1 MTAHPGA
8 LKAVASGIAES
19 CRPRPP
25 KPFPGWLSEN
35 IELVDGPKKGELWS
49 ADDAPYLKEVAEC
62 LSIEHP
68 CNEVSVRKSQQTGVS
83 ILALAWCLYLAEVA
97 PDNILYAAPG
107 SDALGDLNSGKLQPL
122 IDKHGE
128 RTGKTTIYPVKD
140 RSGTGS
146 TGTEKKFA
154 GGILYMANANVV
166 MDLSGKTTR
175 YGVQDELSKW
185 SILPNGADPE
195 NLFFGRFTAFR
206 RTKGYKIFRLSTPE
220 LDSGD
225 PLSDNSGH
233 CRIDKHFQTSDQRYW
248 HVKCPKCHGEQ
259 RLTDKQLIIDRDDYD
274 RSRLRCVH
282 CPHEMTEAER
292 VIAVRNGRWI
302 ATNAEHGSHPGF
314 HIDAFISLM
323 VSIGDIAKDKVDYG
337 KKGEAGEKDYAN
349 VVCGLPFA
357 PKGNA
362 PDHKRL
368 MERREEYPAEVI
380 PPGGLIFTGGADIQS
395 YGIYLEMVAFG
406 EDRQT
411 WCVDARFFEGATD
424 NAQEGAFAQLRDYLT
439 QEFRDAWGVL
449 WRPDAVGID
458 SGYRTNQVLEF
469 CRRTPGTFATK
480 GVGGRGVPA
489 ISPPARKSVTRKGK
503 RKRYG
508 GAMSWPVGTWS
519 LKQEL
524 MGNLHK
530 TGIAAGETEDPPGY
544 AHFHRELGEE
554 YFQQITSEYFE
565 QTLKNGKFHEEWK
578 KRREH
583 NHWLDCRIGAMAM
596 AEKVGLTTMTPA
608 QWAALR
614 AKRMPPPD
622 VDLLS
627 PTPVRVQVPA
637 EQPKPVSKPVPTPTK
652 RPNRWASRA

>member
-25 KPFPGWLSEN
+25 KPFPEWLHEN
-35 IELVDGPKKGELWS
+35 IVLVDGPKKDELWS
-49 ADDAPYLKEVAEC
+49 AEDAPYLKEVAAC
-62 LSIEHP
+62 LSIENP

-97 PDNILYAAPG
+97 PDNILYGVPG
-107 SDALGDLNSGKLQPL
+107 LDALRDTNSGKLQPL

-128 RTGKTTIYPVKD
+128 KTKKTTIYPVKD

-146 TGTEKKFA
+146 TGSEKRFA
-154 GGILYMANANVV
+154 GGILYMANANAV
-166 MDLSGKTTR
+166 MDLSSKTIR
-175 YGVQDELSKW
+175 YGIQDELSKW
-185 SILPNGADPE
+185 STLPNDADPE

-220 LDSGD
+220 IDSGD
-225 PLSDNSGH
+225 PLSDKPGH
-233 CRIDKHFQTSDQRYW
+233 CRIDKHFQQSDRRYW
-248 HVKCPKCHGEQ
+248 HVRCPKCRGEQ
-259 RLTDKQLIIDRDDYD
+259 RLTDKQLIVDREDYD
-274 RSRLRCVH
+274 RSRLRCEH

-302 ATNAEHGSHPGF
+302 ATNAEHGTHPGF

-323 VSIGDIAKDKVDYG
+323 MSIGAIAKDKTEYA

-349 VVCGLPFA
+349 LVCGLPFA

-368 MERREEYPAEVI
+368 MERREDYPAEVI

-411 WCVDARFFEGATD
+411 WCVAAEFFEGATD
-424 NAQEGAFAQLRDYLT
+424 NPQAGAWKLFGDYIG
-439 QEFRDAWGVL
+439 QEFQDAWGVL
-449 WRPDAVGID
+449 WRPDAIGVD

-489 ISPPARKSVTRKGK
+489 ISPPTRKSVTRKGK

-508 GAMSWPVGTWS
+508 AAMSWPVGTWS

-530 TGIAAGETEDPPGY
+530 QGIAAGEVADPPGY
-544 AHFHRELGEE
+544 AHFHMELSEE
-554 YFQQITSEYFE
+554 YFQQLTSEYFE
-565 QTLKNGKFHEEWK
+565 QTLKKGRFHEEWK

-596 AEKVGLTTMTPA
+596 AEKMGLTTMSPA

-614 AKRMPPPD
+614 ERRMPKAQA
-622 VDLLS
+622 DLLS
-627 PTPVRVQVPA
+627 PPPIKAQAPVAVTKAPA
-637 EQPKPVSKPVPTPTK
+637 PPTQAAPRT
-652 RPNRWASRA
+652 NRWAKRT